1 MIRGLLRLG
10 LVWVVL
16 MALAGAEFAVSGL
29 RIAPGVRPILLAFAI
44 TMVAIVAV
52 GFMNLARAPT
62 IAKGFAVATVF
73 WLIVL
78 FGMGSMDALT
88 RTWYPVLHYNPY

>member
-1 MIRGLLRLG
+1 MIRGLLWLG
-10 LVWVVL
+10 LIWVVL
-16 MALAGAEFAVSGL
+16 MALAGAQFVVSGL
-29 RIAPGVRPILLAFAI
+29 HIAPGVRPVLLAFAI
-44 TMVAIVAV
+44 TMVAIVAF

-88 RTWYPVLHYNPY
+88 RTWYPVQHYNPY

>member
-1 MIRGLLRLG
+1 MIRGLLRLD
-10 LVWVVL
+10 LIWVLL
-16 MALAGAEFAVSGL
+16 MAGAEFAVSGL
-29 RIAPGVRPILLAFAI
+29 RMAPGVRPVLLAFAPA
-44 TMVAIVAV
+44 MVAIVAF

-88 RTWYPVLHYNPY
+88 RTWYPVQRYNPC